1 MQRYY
6 SMSDFCKELY
16 GKKLYKLSIDAGF
29 TCPNR
34 DGAKGTGGCS
44 FCSEGGSG
52 EFCGHGADIG
62 EQIALAKK
70 RIEKK
75 AKNCG
80 YIAYF
85 QAFTNTY
92 APLKRLRE
100 LFFPIALRS
109 DIDVIS
115 IATRPDCLEKDKLEM
130 LQELN
135 QIKPVWVEL
144 GLQTSNDETAKAFNR
159 GFHTIEFM
167 QAAKALREIGVEV
180 IAHVILGLPGENQ
193 DDMLQT
199 IDCVNASGAT
209 GIKLQLLHVLKG
221 TRLYKDFIASKYAPF
236 TMEEYFAVLS
246 KCVMNLRGDIAI
258 HRLTGDGDK
267 RLLIAPM
274 WSADKKTVLNRLKEY
289 FEKNDVVQGK
299 DYTGRIADCELRM
312 EECADGK
319 GETCR
324 AN

>member
-1 MQRYY
+1 
-6 SMSDFCKELY
+6 
-16 GKKLYKLSIDAGF
+16 
-29 TCPNR
+29 
-34 DGAKGTGGCS
+34 
-44 FCSEGGSG
+44 
-52 EFCGHGADIG
+52 
-62 EQIALAKK
+62 
-70 RIEKK
+70 
-75 AKNCG
+75 
-80 YIAYF
+80 
-85 QAFTNTY
+85 
-92 APLKRLRE
+92 
-100 LFFPIALRS
+100 
-109 DIDVIS
+109 
-115 IATRPDCLEKDKLEM
+115 M

-299 DYTGRIADCELRM
+299 GYTGRIVDCELRM
-312 EECADGK
+312 EEGADGK

>member
-159 GFHTIEFM
+159 GFI
-167 QAAKALREIGVEV
+167 
-180 IAHVILGLPGENQ
+180 P
-193 DDMLQT
+193 
-199 IDCVNASGAT
+199 
-209 GIKLQLLHVLKG
+209 
-221 TRLYKDFIASKYAPF
+221 
-236 TMEEYFAVLS
+236 
-246 KCVMNLRGDIAI
+246 
-258 HRLTGDGDK
+258 
-267 RLLIAPM
+267 
-274 WSADKKTVLNRLKEY
+274 
-289 FEKNDVVQGK
+289 
-299 DYTGRIADCELRM
+299 
-312 EECADGK
+312 
-319 GETCR
+319 
-324 AN
+324 